1 MRSKVCLSELL
12 KSVGIRRGQTVLDFG
27 CGSGT
32 YTIPAARIVGDKGII
47 YALDKDSKTLN
58 KLIQRAKST
67 GLNNIEPMHTHGEL
81 RIDLTDNSV
90 DVVLLFDVLHL
101 YYFPLADNRRRL
113 LDEVH
118 RISKAEALILVY
130 PKHIESTAKDEIES
144 ANFCCVNEYSATLI
158 HNNTEVVEGQ
168 ILIFTK
174 R

>member
-12 KSVGIRRGQTVLDFG
+12 RRVGIERGQTVLDFG

-32 YTIPAARIVGDKGII
+32 YAIPTARIVGDKGIV
-47 YALDKDSKTLN
+47 YALDKDTKVLN
-58 KLIQRAKST
+58 KLIQSAKSA

-81 RIDLTDNSV
+81 RIDLDDNSI
-90 DVVLLFDVLHL
+90 DAVLLFDVLHL
-101 YYFPLADNRRRL
+101 YYFPRADDRRKL

-118 RISKAEALILVY
+118 RISKAEALTLVY
-130 PKHIESTAKDEIES
+130 PKHIESTAKNEIES
-144 ANFCCVNEYSATLI
+144 ANFCFVNGYSATLI